1 MDCPRCGRTAQE
13 GVVYCG
19 YCGWKIESD
28 MRPPEQF
35 SSKLSEFPSE
45 LAELVPLV
53 TWKTA
58 KANAELAKAVVG
70 EAKGLAVPGMQGLV
84 QAMLPFAKAA
94 ETVVP
99 KSGRAARGTNVKRAP
114 APRKAAR
121 KGAGKKSARRTKGK
135 SK

>member
-45 LAELVPLV
+45 LADLVPLV

-58 KANAELAKAVVG
+58 KANAELAKPVVE
-70 EAKGLAVPGMQGLV
+70 EAKPLAVPGMHGLV
-84 QAMLPFAKAA
+84 QAMLPAA
-94 ETVVP
+94 EAVVP
-99 KSGRAARGTNVKRAP
+99 KPSLAARRTVVRRAP

-121 KGAGKKSARRTKGK
+121 KGAGKKSARRTKRK